1 MANLDNILAQAHRDG
16 RDAAQ
21 VDYATGSET
30 TSESIL
36 GNYPEAGDLVLS
48 LSKTYETDI
57 ADEMATIGEAI
68 EEAWQNGYNAFD
80 VTDWLESL
88 PEGDTSLDGPED
100 DLRLDEYDPNTHYD
114 PEAEY
119 VDQD

>member
-21 VDYATGSET
+21 VDYAAGSVT

-48 LSKTYETDI
+48 LSKTYETSI

-68 EEAWQNGYNAFD
+68 AEAWQNGYDAFD
-80 VTDWLESL
+80 VTDWLDSL
-88 PEGDTSLDGPED
+88 PED